1 MQYISCRLAII
12 NTGVDAITAKADTEQ
27 RRRTEKTEK
36 DRGTDIQ
43 MDRVDTWT
51 DRRDRQR
58 DGESRHRDG
67 QKRQNRYRGGQKRRT
82 EKTDKA
88 TDRRQTEGCTER
100 YKDRGNASLHR
111 W

>member
-1 MQYISCRLAII
+1 M
-12 NTGVDAITAKADTEQ
+12 TAKADTEQ

-43 MDRVDTWT
+43 MDRVDTGTDRWDRVDTGT

-67 QKRQNRYRGGQKRRT
+67 QKRQT
-82 EKTDKA
+82 E
-88 TDRRQTEGCTER
+88 
-100 YKDRGNASLHR
+100 
-111 W
+111 

>member
-12 NTGVDAITAKADTEQ
+12 NTGADAITAKADTEQ

-51 DRRDRQR
+51 DTRDRQR

-67 QKRQNRYRGGQKRRT
+67 QKRQSRYRGRT
-82 EKTDKA
+82 EE
-88 TDRRQTEGCTER
+88 TDREDRQS
-100 YKDRGNASLHR
+100 DRQKTNRGMH
-111 W
+111 